1 MTDKQGAADLLL
13 KECDLATDGRLG
25 LVEYTG
31 GTSNAA
37 EFGDANEGLKNAKVH
52 DGSLHFPHDDHTKH
66 SIYARQNL

>member
-37 EFGDANEGLKNAKVH
+37 EFGDANEGGGP

-66 SIYARQNL
+66 SIYGRQNL